1 LVSDW
6 AAVVAGPE
14 APFQRIARYY
24 DAIYAARGRDPFGE
38 IALLFPAWA
47 DDGLNVESRRILDA
61 GCGTGIHLDALAQH
75 GMVEGLDSSQDMLAF
90 ARARHPDLPLHLGDF
105 AGFRLESR
113 FNVICCLFG
122 SIGYLPDRAALRRA
136 ISCLGDH
143 LAAGGVLLL
152 EPPVVADALEPPR
165 PQRIETMLD
174 DRPLIR
180 EGSAHVDGQSLEIAF
195 TWRHLAGAT
204 EPECTVLERHRML
217 LLPSACWL
225 SDMKDALPEG
235 TRLSFESAGPRGR
248 GLFKAIVSP
257 VGGPGTG

>member
-1 LVSDW
+1 M
-6 AAVVAGPE
+6 
-14 APFQRIARYY
+14 
-24 DAIYAARGRDPFGE
+24 
-38 IALLFPAWA
+38 FPAWA

-90 ARARHPDLPLHLGDF
+90 ARAGHPDLPLHLGDF
-105 AGFRLESR
+105 TGFRLESR